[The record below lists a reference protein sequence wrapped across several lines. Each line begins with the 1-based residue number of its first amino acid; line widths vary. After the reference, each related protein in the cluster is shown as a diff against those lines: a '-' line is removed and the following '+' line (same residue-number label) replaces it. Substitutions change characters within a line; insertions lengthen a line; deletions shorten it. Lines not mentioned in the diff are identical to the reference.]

1 MAQFYSHNQANQ
13 PEIILKSNA
22 TVEQRLKQTHQNK
35 ARIDNRIFLSK
46 LRDGFSRYAETGESF
61 ELIDGEYLRIHD
73 SELTCLM
80 QNYISD
86 QKKRHQGKDIRL
98 FVVSQ
103 IGRQSVG
110 KSFLFNHMF
119 KTKFLNRSGRCTQ
132 GINMAMRDLRTDLI
146 DDSVFNSTDKLLIL
160 DTEGLGSLDKEKR
173 LNGKD
178 INFDRCMVLF
188 CLTVSNALIITLK
201 TEID

>member
-1 MAQFYSHNQANQ
+1 
-13 PEIILKSNA
+13 
-22 TVEQRLKQTHQNK
+22 
-35 ARIDNRIFLSK
+35 
-46 LRDGFSRYAETGESF
+46 
-61 ELIDGEYLRIHD
+61 
-73 SELTCLM
+73 M
-80 QNYISD
+80 QYYIS
-86 QKKRHQGKDIRL
+86 KVKNSSAGKEVRL

-103 IGRQSVG
+103 IGKQSVG

-132 GINMAMRDLRTDLI
+132 GINIAFRNIQSDI
-146 DDSVFNSTDKLLIL
+146 IEGSQFEPTDKLLIL
-160 DTEGLGSLDKEKR
+160 DTEGLGSMDRAKR

-201 TEID
+201 TEIDSETVDILSVCCWALQNLKIHKMSPP